1 MRAASVG
8 RFVLFGAV
16 GVGITGAISASN
28 MVSPALA
35 PFSFLFGGAA
45 LGLAFRDWRKVAIL
59 APLGA
64 LGLTLGIATGLS
76 FTYSEVPIATV
87 AGAVAGASMGV
98 AFGDWRWVVT
108 LGVVGGLGFGV
119 GLFAGTALPTSLPER
134 MNYAIAV
141 GGVLGGASLGA
152 ALGYLESRKLAEE
165 RRPRVR

>member
-1 MRAASVG
+1 MRATSVI
-8 RFVLFGAV
+8 RFVILGAA
-16 GVGITGAISASN
+16 GFGITGAISASN
-28 MVSPALA
+28 MVSPVLA

-45 LGLAFRDWRKVAIL
+45 LGLALSDWRKVAIL

-87 AGAVAGASMGV
+87 AGAVTGASLGLGL
-98 AFGDWRWVVT
+98 GDWRWVVT

-119 GLFAGTALPTSLPER
+119 GLLVGTALPTSLPER
-134 MNYAIAV
+134 MNYTITV

-152 ALGYLESRKLAEE
+152 ALGYLEKRKLAEE